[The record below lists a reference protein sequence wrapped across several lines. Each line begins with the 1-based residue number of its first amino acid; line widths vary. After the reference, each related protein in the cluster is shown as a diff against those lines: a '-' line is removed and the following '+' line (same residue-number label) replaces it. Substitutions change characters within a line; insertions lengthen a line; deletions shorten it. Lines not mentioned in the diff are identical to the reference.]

1 MKIEHLGV
9 HETVFTQDEDDNNHR
24 TSYTWDST
32 DIPQNV
38 LDYVD
43 ENGLWS
49 GEVKAQYALDFP
61 APTAE
66 ELAANDLATE
76 QAWVVAELV
85 QADKELFILEDG
97 DPRGKA
103 DIPAWRNYRKALR
116 NHTTGERP
124 ARPV

>member
-1 MKIEHLGV
+1 MSWLDSAKV
-9 HETVFTQDEDDNNHR
+9 KTVADKQAEQAAQDL
-24 TSYTWDST
+24 
-32 DIPQNV
+32 V
-38 LDYVD
+38 
-43 ENGLWS
+43 
-49 GEVKAQYALDFP
+49 A
-61 APTAE
+61 
-66 ELAANDLATE
+66 E
-76 QAWVVAELV
+76 QAWVVAELA